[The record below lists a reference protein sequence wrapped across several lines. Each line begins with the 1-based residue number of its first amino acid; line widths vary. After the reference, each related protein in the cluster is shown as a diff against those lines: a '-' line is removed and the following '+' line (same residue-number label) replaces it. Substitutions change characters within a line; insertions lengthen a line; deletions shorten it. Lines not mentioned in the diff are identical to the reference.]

1 MNTNTKLQ
9 TMYLTAK
16 IDEDSC
22 ADLQAAEIER
32 QSQAALIATLLET
45 HSKDGNANILDAPIV
60 HSLFDFLKEA
70 VIQFAEYKEQIFS
83 EFEKEHDCT
92 IADWSLDYSTC
103 ELVYLPA
110 EKKAEAPLKY
120 TVTDEEATAI
130 QQKHALFD
138 AANIVI
144 NTLVSAH
151 ATDTADTITNS
162 EVFKAFLEKKAAYL
176 MDFEK
181 AKKELQNKYIPAE
194 VQEKN
199 PSWSLNYGTAILSVL
214 L

>member
-1 MNTNTKLQ
+1 MNTNTKLP

-16 IDEDSC
+16 IDEDAC

-32 QSQAALIATLLET
+32 QPQAALIATLLET

-92 IADWSLDYSTC
+92 ITDWSLDYSTC
-103 ELVYLPA
+103 ELTYLPA
-110 EKKAEAPLKY
+110 KKKTEAPLKY
-120 TVTDEEATAI
+120 TVAEEEAADI
-130 QQKHALFD
+130 QQKHALCD
-138 AANIVI
+138 AANFVI
-144 NTLVSAH
+144 DTLISAH
-151 ATDTADTITNS
+151 ATDTADTITDS
-162 EVFKAFLEKKAAYL
+162 EVFKAFLKKKAAYL

-181 AKKELQNKYIPAE
+181 AKKALQNKYIPAD

-199 PSWSLNYGTAILSVL
+199 PSWGLNYRTAMLSVFV
-214 L
+214 